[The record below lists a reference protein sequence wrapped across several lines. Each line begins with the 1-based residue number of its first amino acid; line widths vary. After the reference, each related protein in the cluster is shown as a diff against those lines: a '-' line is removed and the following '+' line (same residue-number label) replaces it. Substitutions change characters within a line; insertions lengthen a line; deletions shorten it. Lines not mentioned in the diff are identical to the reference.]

1 MTTPSLVSRFHVLP
15 LTFIFAFAAVAVVQL
30 PAGEGLVMHWDMQG
44 QPDWIWPRNI
54 AFALVPA
61 FAVAVTAAF
70 AIGGAMTPKNR
81 LEMARHVL
89 EPALT
94 AILSLCTAVQLGLLA
109 LGLGSDLDILRVAAG
124 AVAVGLLFLGILLR
138 EAERHT
144 YAGLRLPWR
153 IPDDRIWRRTH
164 EIAGWGYIG
173 AAIVLAGLTW
183 LQAYPGTLVTALPF
197 ALFVPVVLAR
207 LSLLGQKRA

>member
-1 MTTPSLVSRFHVLP
+1 MTTPSLVSRFHVFP
-15 LTFIFAFAAVAVVQL
+15 LTFIFAFAAVAVVKL

-54 AFALVPA
+54 AFAIVPA
-61 FAVAVTAAF
+61 FAAAVTLAF
-70 AIGGAMTPKNR
+70 AIGGALTPKNR

-94 AILSLCTAVQLGLLA
+94 AILGICTAVQLGLLA
-109 LGLGSDLDILRVAAG
+109 LGLGSDLDILRVVAG
-124 AVAVGLLFLGILLR
+124 AVAVGLLLLGILLR

-153 IPDDRIWRRTH
+153 MADDRLWRRTH
-164 EIAGWGYIG
+164 EIAGWGYIS
-173 AAIVLAGLTW
+173 AAIVLAGFTW
-183 LQAYPGTLVTALPF
+183 FQPYPGTLIAVLPF
-197 ALFVPVVLAR
+197 ALFLPVLCAR